1 MRLKEEQSMT
11 RRSLKFDCCIAGGGP
26 AGMMLG
32 YLLARSGVNVAVLEK
47 WPDFLRDFRG
57 DTIHPSTM
65 EVLHE
70 LDLLKDFLELPHD
83 RTTKVTAMVGGTPVT
98 VAGLSLLNIRT
109 PYVAFTPQWHFLN
122 FLAETGKRLP
132 HFHLMMETEVTDIIA
147 ESGQVRGVR
156 ANTPNGTVEIRADL
170 VVGADGR
177 DSTVRERA
185 GLQVE
190 NKGAPVDVLWF
201 RLSKHPDD
209 SGHPFGVIGEGK
221 LLVMIDRGDYW
232 QCAFNIVKGDFD
244 RIKDQGLQSFK
255 QQIVRLAPFI
265 DQSIDELTEWDQVR
279 LLRVTVDRLK
289 TWHRPGLVCIGDAA
303 HAMSPMGGVGINLAI
318 QDAVAA
324 ANILISG
331 FAKDT
336 PTAGDLVRIQKR
348 RELPTRVTQGFQV
361 LMQDRVLLP
370 YLRSGKPAKAP
381 WALRL
386 FNWLPFLRWLPARF
400 IAVGVRPEHVHRV
413 IRPKPTIPW
422 IIRALHPLAH
432 QLLEMGVPIG
442 PDKLITIRGR
452 KTGKPRTTGVAV
464 IEIDNRRWVMG
475 SYGDVNWTRNLRKA
489 GEATIQAGKQTE
501 RVTARELDIDEA
513 ATFFRED
520 FKRYTQTL
528 PRMVRIWVPKEIL
541 EHPNAAARTRPV
553 FEIQNSPS

>member
-1 MRLKEEQSMT
+1 MRLKERQSMN
-11 RRSLKFDCCIAGGGP
+11 RGSLTFDCCIAGGGP

-32 YLLARSGVNVAVLEK
+32 YLLARCGVNVAVLEK

-70 LDLLKDFLELPHD
+70 LYLLEDFLELPHD

-98 VAGLSLLNIRT
+98 VADLSLLQIRT

-122 FLAETGKRLP
+122 FLAEAGAKLP
-132 HFHLMMETEVTDIIA
+132 NFHLMMETEVTDIIEEA
-147 ESGQVRGVR
+147 GHIRGVT
-156 ANTPNGTVEIRADL
+156 ADTQNGPVEIRADL

-177 DSTVRERA
+177 NSTVRAKA
-185 GLQVE
+185 GLDVA

-201 RLSKHPDD
+201 RLPKHPDD
-209 SGHPFGVIGEGK
+209 FGHPFGVIDEGK

-244 RIKDQGLQSFK
+244 RIKKHGLDAFK
-255 QQIVRLAPFI
+255 RQIVRLAPFI
-265 DQSIDELTEWDQVR
+265 EEQVDDLAEWDQVK
-279 LLRVTVDRLK
+279 LLSVTVNQLK
-289 TWHRPGLVCIGDAA
+289 TWHRPGLICIGDAA
-303 HAMSPMGGVGINLAI
+303 HAMSPLGGVGINLAI

-324 ANILISG
+324 ANILMSG
-331 FAKDT
+331 FSRGTPSTSDLAK
-336 PTAGDLVRIQKR
+336 IQQR
-348 RELPTRVTQGFQV
+348 REFPTRVTQGFQV

-370 YLRSGKPAKAP
+370 YLHTEEPAKAP

-400 IAVGVRPEHVHRV
+400 IAVGIRPEHINRV
-413 IRPKPTIPW
+413 IQPKPAIPW

-432 QLLEMGVPIG
+432 KLLEMGVPIG

-464 IEIDNRRWVMG
+464 IEIDNRRWVIG

-489 GEATIQAGKQTE
+489 GEATIQTGKQPE
-501 RVTARELDIDEA
+501 HVTARQLDTDEA
-513 ATFFRED
+513 ATFFREA
-520 FKRYTQTL
+520 FKRYVQTL
-528 PRMVRIWVPKEIL
+528 PWIVRIWVPKEIL
-541 EHPNAAARTRPV
+541 RHPDPAARSRPV
-553 FEIQNSPS
+553 FELGPT